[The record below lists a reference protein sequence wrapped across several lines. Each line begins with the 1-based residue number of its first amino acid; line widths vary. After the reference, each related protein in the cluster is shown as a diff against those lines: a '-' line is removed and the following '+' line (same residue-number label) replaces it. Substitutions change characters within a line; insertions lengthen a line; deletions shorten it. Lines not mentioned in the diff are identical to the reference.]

1 MDHSHDVLR
10 FFLHGVQ
17 ETTQAAHATLFV
29 PSPSSSRSHALL
41 VHTGEGEPL
50 AELETLESAY
60 DYLNRLDTGNFDQFD
75 TAQGLK
81 GWLGPAHMP
90 VKSNEDF
97 GLIFPLLLGQSPLGL
112 PELDPNTT
120 PPSTKW
126 QRRSSD
132 HRQVNLTQL
141 KPPAWFGLTF
151 DSVEDRNKFLE
162 GANTA
167 PTQDLQLHWLFSLGG
182 AMGRH
187 ISRVRSVLHD
197 SLTGLPG
204 LSELHQMT
212 AELIREANIGGPPL
226 SLLMLNPTDYGRIND
241 ALGQEVAD
249 DVLNKM
255 AHVLRSNLRSTD
267 FMARFGGAVFA
278 MLLPD
283 TGEDNAL
290 VVAHRLIEQTE
301 EHVNELVEVNLQLRC
316 GLSVY
321 DANNPRQP
329 ELMIQ
334 QAAQALGKARLSLN
348 KVELWHPGQLVSTK
362 AIDPLTSVLTG
373 DMTRDYRR
381 MSLMWDTVRTIA
393 ANQEPESIIGNS
405 AESLRNTFRAHSLYI
420 FRKEPDESLKL
431 IQRMVSPEM
440 IAKGHYK
447 DPSQILAGETALV
460 DRAVEAQT
468 ILGCGVDGID
478 DTQTNLE
485 FRAIAIPM
493 VADEKCHGCIYMS
506 HTGEGHWLDVTD
518 VLFLQGLSTQLA
530 MALDRALLA
539 KQEQRNQEQ
548 RRKKL
553 RDEFDTLRKAFGKV
567 KLVYNSTAMQE
578 LLSSAR
584 RVATTEATI
593 LITGES
599 GTGKG
604 VLAQTIHNLSN
615 RHDRPFVT
623 VDCSS
628 IAPTLI
634 ENELFGHV
642 RGAYTGAESASMG
655 RIAEANGGTVFIDE
669 VGELPLEVQGR
680 LLTFVQDHR
689 ISPVGATRYQQVD
702 VRIIAATN
710 RDLEREVSSGKF
722 RQDLYYRLNVVTFAI
737 PPLRDRREEIP
748 LLSRYYIEQFSLQYQ
763 KRIDGLSD
771 EAELAML
778 SYNWPGNIRELQNKV
793 MRAVILC
800 SDEELQL
807 HELDIPT
814 PKQLKPK
821 NESEQDS
828 DAIQDTEADS
838 GEEEPEEESGVA
850 PAMQLRHWLSRDI
863 TTCIE
868 ALPNMPPPV
877 ALWLTLSLVE
887 AAQAISSDISKREP
901 GSVTR
906 RAAKLLGVPE
916 STYRRRLGEINQGN
930 KDVGRKETWESREAV
945 LQKLV
950 HANDEAEQ
958 NLLDGWK
965 QSLLSEILD
974 RLGSKTKIA
983 ASMMNTTEQTLRK
996 WRKEHL

>member
-17 ETTQAAHATLFV
+17 DSTAATHATLFV
-29 PSPSSSRSHALL
+29 PSPSSSRSHTLL
-41 VHTGEGEPL
+41 VHAGEGQPL
-50 AELETLESAY
+50 PELHSLDTAY
-60 DYLNRLDTGNFDQFD
+60 SYLDRLDTGDFDQLD
-75 TAQGLK
+75 IAPGLQ
-81 GWLGPAHMP
+81 GWLGSAHMP
-90 VKSNEDF
+90 VRSHEKF

-112 PELDPNTT
+112 PELDPNTI
-120 PPSTKW
+120 PPATKW

-132 HRQVNLTQL
+132 HRQVNLTQI

-151 DSVEDRNKFLE
+151 DSQEKLDQFIE
-162 GANTA
+162 GSQQ
-167 PTQDLQLHWLFSLGG
+167 PTSKELTLHWLFSLGG

-249 DVLNKM
+249 DLLNKM
-255 AHVLRSNLRSTD
+255 AHVLRGNLRSTD

-278 MLLPD
+278 VLLPD
-283 TGEDNAL
+283 TGESNAL
-290 VVAHRLIEQTE
+290 IVASRLVEQTE
-301 EHVNELVEVNLQLRC
+301 ARVNELVEVNLQLHC
-316 GLSVY
+316 GMSVY
-321 DANNPRQP
+321 NAKNPRQP

-334 QAAQALGKARLSLN
+334 QAAQALGKARLSMN
-348 KVELWHPGQLVSTK
+348 QVELWHPGQLVSTK

-405 AESLRNTFRAHSLYI
+405 ADSLRHTFRAHSLYI
-420 FRKEPDESLKL
+420 FRKEEDESLKL

-440 IAKGHYK
+440 IAKGHY
-447 DPSQILAGETALV
+447 DNANEVLPGEAKLV
-460 DRAVEAQT
+460 DRAVEAQA
-468 ILGCGVDGID
+468 ILGCGVEGID

-493 VADEKCHGCIYMS
+493 LADDKCHGCIYMS

-539 KQEQRNQEQ
+539 KQEQRNQEE

-567 KLVYNSTAMQE
+567 KLVYNSPAMEE

-604 VLAQTIHNLSN
+604 ILAQTIHNLSN

-628 IAPTLI
+628 ISPNLI

-642 RGAYTGAESASMG
+642 RGAYTGAESSSMG

-669 VGELPLEVQGR
+669 IGELPLEVQGR

-737 PPLRDRREEIP
+737 PPLRDRREEIA
-748 LLSRYYIEQFSLQYQ
+748 LLTRYYIEQFSLQYQ

-800 SDEELQL
+800 TENELQL
-807 HELDIPT
+807 QELDIPLSPAIPVENRQIT
-814 PKQLKPK
+814 QAATAEQSPQPPQTV
-821 NESEQDS
+821 ES
-828 DAIQDTEADS
+828 DS
-838 GEEEPEEESGVA
+838 GIA
-850 PAMQLRHWLSRDI
+850 PAMQLRHWLSRDV
-863 TTCIE
+863 TACIDS
-868 ALPNMPPPV
+868 LPSMPPPV
-877 ALWLTLSLVE
+877 ALWLTLSFVE
-887 AAQAISSDISKREP
+887 AAQTISSDISKREP

-916 STYRRRLGEINQGN
+916 STYRRRLGEINHGS
-930 KDVGRKETWESREAV
+930 KDVGRREIWASRSQV

-950 HANDEAEQ
+950 EANEQ
-958 NLLDGWK
+958 TADNLLEGWK
-965 QSLLSEILD
+965 GSLLAEVLD
-974 RLGSKTKIA
+974 RLGNKTKIA

-996 WRKEHL
+996 WRKEQP

>member
-17 ETTQAAHATLFV
+17 DTTQATHATLFA
-29 PSPSSSRSHALL
+29 PSPSSSRSHTLL
-41 VHTGEGEPL
+41 VHSGGGQPL
-50 AELETLESAY
+50 PELESLDTAY
-60 DYLNRLDTGNFDQFD
+60 TYLDRLDSGEFAQFD
-75 TAQGLK
+75 KARGLQ

-90 VKSNEDF
+90 VKSLNNF

-112 PELDPNTT
+112 PEIDPHTV
-120 PPSTKW
+120 PPATKW

-132 HRQVNLTQL
+132 HRLVNLSQI

-151 DSVEDRNKFLE
+151 DSLEKRDSFLQ
-162 GANTA
+162 GNNNTR
-167 PTQDLQLHWLFSLGG
+167 PNQESTLHWLFSLGG

-226 SLLMLNPTDYGRIND
+226 SLLMINPTDYGRIND

-249 DVLNKM
+249 DLLNKM
-255 AHVLRSNLRSTD
+255 AHVLRDNLRSTD

-278 MLLPD
+278 VLLPD
-283 TGEDNAL
+283 TGKSNAL
-290 VVAHRLIEQTE
+290 IVASRLVEQTE
-301 EHVNELVEVNLQLRC
+301 ASVNELVEVSLQLRC

-321 DANNPRQP
+321 NAKNPRQP

-334 QAAQALGKARLSLN
+334 QAAQALGKARLSMN
-348 KVELWHPGQLVSTK
+348 QVELWHPGQLVSTK

-373 DMTRDYRR
+373 DMTRDYKR

-420 FRKEPDESLKL
+420 FHKEADESLKL

-447 DPSQILAGETALV
+447 NPNEILAGESTLV

-468 ILGCGVDGID
+468 ILGCGVEGID

-493 VADEKCHGCIYMS
+493 LADDKCHGCIYMS

-539 KQEQRNQEQ
+539 KQEQRNQEE

-567 KLVYNSTAMQE
+567 KLVYNSPAMEE

-593 LITGES
+593 LIAGES

-604 VLAQTIHNLSN
+604 ILAQTIHNLSN

-628 IAPTLI
+628 ISPNLI

-642 RGAYTGAESASMG
+642 RGAYTGAESSSMG

-669 VGELPLEVQGR
+669 IGELPLEVQGR

-710 RDLEREVSSGKF
+710 RDLEREVANGKF

-737 PPLRDRREEIP
+737 PPLRDRPEEIP
-748 LLSRYYIEQFSLQYQ
+748 LLTRYYIEQFSLQYQ

-778 SYNWPGNIRELQNKV
+778 AYNWPGNIRELQNKV

-800 SDEELQL
+800 SGEELQL
-807 HELDIPT
+807 QELGIPISIS
-814 PKQLKPK
+814 PMIRA
-821 NESEQDS
+821 NEPDQMTQAEQPPGR
-828 DAIQDTEADS
+828 AQ
-838 GEEEPEEESGVA
+838 PEETDSGVA
-850 PAMQLRHWLSRDI
+850 PALQLRHWLSRDI
-863 TTCIE
+863 TACID
-868 ALPNMPPPV
+868 ALPSMPPPI
-877 ALWLTLSLVE
+877 ALWLTLSFVE
-887 AAQAISSDISKREP
+887 AAQTISSDISKREP

-916 STYRRRLGEINQGN
+916 STYRRRLGEINHGS
-930 KDVGRKETWESREAV
+930 KDVGRREIWATRSAV

-950 HANDEAEQ
+950 ETNDETSE
-958 NLLDGWK
+958 NLLEGWK
-965 QSLLSEILD
+965 QSLLAEVLD
-974 RLGSKTKIA
+974 RLGNKTKIA
-983 ASMMNTTEQTLRK
+983 AFIMNTTEQTLRK
-996 WRKEHL
+996 WRKEQP